1 MSRLPSPRS
10 QRLLFTPYLPRALL
24 EKVFVQILNLKM
36 ASRSNPNT
44 PAKSRRKTAGVLK
57 SKRKHLQRLATADKN
72 RKISK
77 QSVPRTSQAL
87 RQAAPLSRKKARKL
101 DKKGGYT
108 KQREDLEK
116 FLETEVEMRDFN
128 GKTVKAK
135 DEQNRAEEEKMQI
148 D

>member
-1 MSRLPSPRS
+1 
-10 QRLLFTPYLPRALL
+10 
-24 EKVFVQILNLKM
+24 M

-57 SKRKHLQRLATADKN
+57 SKRRHLQRLTTAQRDQ
-72 RKISK
+72 KISK
-77 QSVPRTSQAL
+77 QNIPRTSQAL

-108 KQREDLEK
+108 RQREELEK
-116 FLETEVEMRDFN
+116 LLESEVEMKDLD
-128 GKTVKAK
+128 GKAAKGK
-135 DEQNRAEEEKMQI
+135 DERDKAEEEGMQI

>member
-1 MSRLPSPRS
+1 
-10 QRLLFTPYLPRALL
+10 
-24 EKVFVQILNLKM
+24 M

-44 PAKSRRKTAGVLK
+44 PAKSRRKTVGVLK
-57 SKRKHLQRLATADKN
+57 SKRKHLQRLATANKE

-108 KQREDLEK
+108 KQREELEK
-116 FLETEVEMRDFN
+116 FLDTEVEMRDFN
-128 GKTVKAK
+128 GETVKEK
-135 DEQNRAEEEKMQI
+135 DEQNRAEEEEMQI